1 MKTKEESSFLQGVE
15 SRLDSLFAEDTP
27 PVREKD
33 APLPQT
39 AAADIREDIPA
50 PQDSDEPAGSAA
62 GAPNLIP
69 PEDKSSFIAEIEKR
83 FSAIFG
89 EDDKASS
96 ALQAAENPDEG
107 AAAAIAEEVAA
118 APPVKDQ
125 PSAPSSIL
133 HSPLK
138 DMKSIMLSI
147 EWEINDAILEQLE
160 EEVNKLYL
168 LYTGNRV
175 LQGFLRLLR
184 FLGRYI
190 RVKGVQTNQESINL
204 LLSVYDNL
212 ENVMVSEAMTE
223 AQKQGILLD
232 NIKKYRNWVE
242 KTDLSEPEEAAP
254 ASAAADDAKPFF
266 SELPEQLPPAQ
277 RGAAIQFPEAM
288 RGVAEEPSAAA
299 GASGIVAEKTA
310 DEALLR
316 LELPA
321 EERLEAGLQEAHP
334 RPEPSAAGEAAI
346 SRFDQQVQE
355 VASSLKNLPPDEAF
369 ARAAFELKHI
379 FGAELQAL
387 KEEIRVLKSAR

>member
-1 MKTKEESSFLQGVE
+1 
-15 SRLDSLFAEDTP
+15 
-27 PVREKD
+27 
-33 APLPQT
+33 
-39 AAADIREDIPA
+39 
-50 PQDSDEPAGSAA
+50 
-62 GAPNLIP
+62 
-69 PEDKSSFIAEIEKR
+69 
-83 FSAIFG
+83 
-89 EDDKASS
+89 
-96 ALQAAENPDEG
+96 
-107 AAAAIAEEVAA
+107 
-118 APPVKDQ
+118 
-125 PSAPSSIL
+125 
-133 HSPLK
+133 
-138 DMKSIMLSI
+138 
-147 EWEINDAILEQLE
+147 
-160 EEVNKLYL
+160 
-168 LYTGNRV
+168 
-175 LQGFLRLLR
+175 
-184 FLGRYI
+184 
-190 RVKGVQTNQESINL
+190 
-204 LLSVYDNL
+204 LSVYDNL

-334 RPEPSAAGEAAI
+334 RPEPSAADEAAT
-346 SRFDQQVQE
+346 SRFDEQGQE
-355 VASSLKNLPPDEAF
+355 VVSSLKNLPPDEAF